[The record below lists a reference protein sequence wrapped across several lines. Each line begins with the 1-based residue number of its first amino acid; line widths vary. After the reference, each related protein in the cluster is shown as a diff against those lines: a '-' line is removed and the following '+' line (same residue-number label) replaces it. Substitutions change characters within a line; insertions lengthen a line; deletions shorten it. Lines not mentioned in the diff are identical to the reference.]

1 MRAWRIA
8 KQAYAL
14 DRTGAGGLYEGG
26 RWHELGVPVIYA
38 GLSAEICAMEKLV
51 HTGPILP
58 VDLVL
63 VALTLPDA
71 PDLYEEADVAA
82 LSGWDALPPG
92 GASIEFG
99 TAFLRSGRAL
109 GLIVPSAVMPETRNV
124 ILNPLHRQ
132 FADVELAI
140 ERPFSFDPRL
150 RP

>member
-26 RWHELGVPVIYA
+26 RWHLLGVPVIYA

-63 VALTLPDA
+63 VALTLPDSA
-71 PDLYEEADVAA
+71 DLYEEADIAT
-82 LSGWDALPPG
+82 LSGWDDLSPN
-92 GASIEFG
+92 GASVEFG

-109 GLIVPSAVMPETRNV
+109 GLIAPSAVMPEARNV
-124 ILNPLHRQ
+124 ILNPLHRS